1 MRIETGLAEKSKLE
15 LSSQV
20 KQKMVDKKNLKVMV
34 FFKCALRCHKSAT
47 SKPVKVNWSKQNI
60 VTKQFTLLT
69 LVLATMMS
77 IPKHFWTVKFLL
89 YGGKNVANIFHP
101 EMYYLLYFISQTTTL

>member
-1 MRIETGLAEKSKLE
+1 
-15 LSSQV
+15 
-20 KQKMVDKKNLKVMV
+20 MV

-69 LVLATMMS
+69 LVLATMTS